1 MDLESSKQPG
11 QGTAPSAKSTARR
24 ISRRLGD
31 VLIADGIID
40 EHTLRQALER
50 QKQTGQFLGEILVTQ
65 GFVKPT
71 VIGGY
76 LSQRTGFPFVD
87 LSEEEIEM
95 AIARE
100 IPEAIARAKC
110 VLPFAVAGRT
120 VRVAFADPLNL
131 ATVDELT
138 ARLGKNVSPFLAL
151 RSDIDDAINRVYS
164 VRHKAESV
172 LGELPGFEDYVP
184 EEDLEAAAEDA
195 PIVRLV
201 NNIIE
206 GAISSGA
213 SDIHLEPNED
223 NVRVR
228 YRMDGLLHEQMIIP
242 RNHAPATISRLKIMS
257 HMDIAERRRPQDGR
271 FSTKGAD
278 GKEYDVRVSVMNT
291 VYGEKAVMRL
301 LVKSA
306 SWAVL
311 NKLGFYP
318 EQLERFTSFVKRPHG
333 IVLVTGPTGS
343 GKSTTLHAALHEI
356 NDPAL
361 NINTVEDPVEYRVP
375 GVNHIQ
381 VNPKIGVNF
390 ASGLRT
396 LVRQDPDVIMVGEI
410 RDPETAEIAIQAAL
424 TGHLVLSTLHT
435 NDAPGALVRLQHM
448 GVEPFLIAS
457 SVVGVVGQRLLRNV
471 CPDCKKMVP
480 ATFEQ
485 IEAFDLNPDTPPMLP
500 HGQGCRRCAKRG
512 LKGRTAVYEVM
523 AMSDPLRDGVLSKA
537 SGETL
542 REIAMNEGMLTMRQS
557 GIKRMLEGKTTPEEI
572 FRVLYVEE

>member
-1 MDLESSKQPG
+1 MVATKTSH
-11 QGTAPSAKSTARR
+11 RR
-24 ISRRLGD
+24 VRRRLGD
-31 VLIADGIID
+31 VLIADKVID
-40 EHTLRQALER
+40 EHILRQALER
-50 QKQTGQFLGEILVTQ
+50 QKQTGQFLGEILVGL
-65 GFVKPT
+65 GFVKPAI
-71 VIGGY
+71 IGEY
-76 LSQRTGFPFVD
+76 LSERTGFPFVD
-87 LSEEEIEM
+87 LSELEVEYE
-95 AIARE
+95 IARE
-100 IPEAIARAKC
+100 LPESIARAKC
-110 VLPFAVAGRT
+110 VIPFASASRT

-131 ATVDELT
+131 ALVDELT
-138 ARLGKNVSPFLAL
+138 ARLGKTVSPYLGL
-151 RSDIDDAINRVYS
+151 KSDIDDAINRVYS

-172 LGELPGFEDYVP
+172 LEALPDFEDIGNDD
-184 EEDLEAAAEDA
+184 DLEAAADDA

-206 GAISSGA
+206 GAISVGA

-228 YRMDGLLHEQMIIP
+228 YRMDGLLHEQMVIP
-242 RNHAPATISRLKIMS
+242 RNHAPATVSRLKIMS

-271 FSTKGAD
+271 FTTKSSD
-278 GKEYDVRVSVMNT
+278 GREYDVRVSIMST
-291 VYGEKAVMRL
+291 VYGEKVVMRL

-318 EQLERFTSFVKRPHG
+318 DQLEDFQTFIRRPHG

-343 GKSTTLHAALHEI
+343 GKSTSLHAALHEI

-361 NINTVEDPVEYRVP
+361 NINTIEDPVEYRVP

-381 VNPKIGVNF
+381 VNNKIGVSF
-390 ASGLRT
+390 ATGLRT

-457 SVVGVVGQRLLRNV
+457 SVIGVVGQRLLRNV
-471 CPDCKKMVP
+471 CPDCKTMSP
-480 ATFEQ
+480 ATYDQLESFGLKAQDGEVP
-485 IEAFDLNPDTPPMLP
+485 LLP
-500 HGQGCRRCAKRG
+500 HGKGCKRCAMRG

-523 AMSDPLRDGVLSKA
+523 TMTDGLRDMVLAKA
-537 SGETL
+537 SGEEM
-542 REIAMNEGMLTMRQS
+542 REKAMSEGMATMRQS
-557 GIKRMLEGKTTPEEI
+557 GIRRMLEGKTTPEEI
-572 FRVLYVEE
+572 IRVLFVEE

>member
-1 MDLESSKQPG
+1 MEGASG
-11 QGTAPSAKSTARR
+11 KSTPIAQKPSGRR
-24 ISRRLGD
+24 TSRRLGD
-31 VLIADGIID
+31 VLIADGVID
-40 EHTLRQALER
+40 EHTLRQALEK
-50 QKQTGQFLGEILVTQ
+50 QKQTGQFLGEILVGS
-65 GFVKPT
+65 GFVKAA
-71 VIGGY
+71 VIGQY
-76 LSQRTGFPFVD
+76 LSARTGFPFID
-87 LSEEEIEM
+87 LSEQELEYS
-95 AIARE
+95 IARE
-100 IPEAIARAKC
+100 LPEAIARAKC
-110 VLPFAVAGRT
+110 VLPFASTAKT
-120 VRVAFADPLNL
+120 IRVAFADPLNL

-151 RSDIDDAINRVYS
+151 RSDIDDAINRVFS
-164 VRHKAESV
+164 IRHKAESV
-172 LGELPGFEDYVP
+172 LERLTTDFEDLSSD
-184 EEDLEAAAEDA
+184 EDLEAAAEDA

-201 NNIIE
+201 NNIVE

-213 SDIHLEPNED
+213 SDLHLEPNEN

-228 YRMDGLLHEQMIIP
+228 YRLDGLLHEQMIIP
-242 RNHAPATISRLKIMS
+242 KNHAPATVSRLKIMS
-257 HMDIAERRRPQDGR
+257 KMDIAERRRPQDGR

-278 GKEYDVRVSVMNT
+278 GKEYDVRVSIMPT

-318 EQLERFTSFVKRPHG
+318 EQLERFESFIKRPHG
-333 IVLVTGPTGS
+333 IILVTGPTGS

-361 NINTVEDPVEYRVP
+361 NINTIEDPVEYRLP

-381 VNPKIGVNF
+381 VNNKIGVNF

-457 SVVGVVGQRLLRNV
+457 SLIGVVGQRLLRNV
-471 CPDCKKMVP
+471 CPDCKTMVP
-480 ATFEQ
+480 ATNEQ
-485 IEAFDLNPDTPPMLP
+485 IETFGLKVEKGEHPLIPK
-500 HGQGCRRCAKRG
+500 GQGCRKCSKRG
-512 LKGRTAVYEVM
+512 LRGRTAVYEVM
-523 AMSDPLRDGVLSKA
+523 SMSEALRDNVLARS
-537 SGETL
+537 SGDVLKEL
-542 REIAMNEGMLTMRQS
+542 AIAEGMSTMRQS
-557 GIKRMLEGKTTPEEI
+557 GIRRMLDGKTTPEEI
-572 FRVLYVEE
+572 VRVLYVEE